1 MTLTSVLRQSLFS
14 RSTGADISLFFDFVP
29 PPYGGANQ
37 FLHALAAELTR
48 RGLRLENN
56 RISPSTHACL
66 YNSFNFDNR
75 RLRRHV
81 REGCRMV
88 HRVDGPIG
96 AYRGEDD
103 AIDRRIWELNH
114 EWADATI
121 FQSQYSLRKH
131 VEMGLEFKCP
141 TVIPNAVDD
150 RFFHAR
156 GRVPFERGRKVRLIS
171 VSWSDNPNKGAASY
185 AWLEQHL
192 DWTRYE
198 YTFVGRSAVPFQR
211 IQTVAAVDSARL
223 GAILREHDVY
233 VTASRHD
240 PCSNALLEALSCG
253 LPALYLD
260 SGGHRELVGEGGLP
274 FTDQPD
280 LPEQLDRLVDAYETR
295 QALIRVPS
303 IGDVATRY
311 LAVMNV
317 EGIG

>member
-1 MTLTSVLRQSLFS
+1 
-14 RSTGADISLFFDFVP
+14 
-29 PPYGGANQ
+29 
-37 FLHALAAELTR
+37 
-48 RGLRLENN
+48 
-56 RISPSTHACL
+56 
-66 YNSFNFDNR
+66 
-75 RLRRHV
+75 
-81 REGCRMV
+81 
-88 HRVDGPIG
+88 
-96 AYRGEDD
+96 
-103 AIDRRIWELNH
+103 
-114 EWADATI
+114 
-121 FQSQYSLRKH
+121 
-131 VEMGLEFKCP
+131 
-141 TVIPNAVDD
+141 
-150 RFFHAR
+150 
-156 GRVPFERGRKVRLIS
+156 
-171 VSWSDNPNKGAASY
+171 
-185 AWLEQHL
+185 
-192 DWTRYE
+192 
-198 YTFVGRSAVPFQR
+198 
-211 IQTVAAVDSARL
+211 VAAVDSARL